1 MTKEKSFKFHIPV
14 ELVKG
19 KDKETD
25 AWKIKGIAST
35 PDEDLQ
41 GEIVNQN
48 GLDISF
54 LKAGRGTF
62 NWDHQKGPENILG
75 KIDNA
80 DFVKSDG
87 KQVLAVKGYLFQ
99 HQERSKAFYN
109 IMRSLRKTDGPRVHM
124 SIEGKILERD
134 LTNRSHIR
142 KARVEKVALT
152 MDPVNPYTYADLCK
166 SLVTSEIP
174 DPTQLPE
181 IKEDFVSLKKSE
193 IEQIVE
199 IAVQKALAAG
209 AGYSKAPEAR
219 ADGEAMTKE
228 SMDRKKKNVT
238 YGSERKKKDIKKSL
252 LNLIDEAINVFE
264 DRDPV
269 EIAKLVID
277 SYTTRRF

>member
-19 KDKETD
+19 KDKEVD
-25 AWKIKGIAST
+25 AWKIQGVAST

-75 KIDNA
+75 KIDDA
-80 DFVKSDG
+80 DFVKLEG
-87 KQVLAVKGYLFQ
+87 KQALMVKGYLFQ
-99 HQERSKAFYN
+99 HQDRSKAFHN

-134 LTNRSHIR
+134 LSNRSHIR

-166 SLVTSEIP
+166 SLVAVEQIT
-174 DPTQLPE
+174 DPTQPVE
-181 IKEDFVSLKKSE
+181 ITEFTSLKKSE

-199 IAVQKALAAG
+199 IAVQKALSAG

-228 SMDRKKKNVT
+228 SMDRKNKNVT
-238 YGSERKKKDIKKSL
+238 YGSERKKRRSKMLKC
-252 LNLIDEAINVFE
+252 LIESFCESHPDQDPIELAQWALEAYKNKV
-264 DRDPV
+264 
-269 EIAKLVID
+269 K
-277 SYTTRRF
+277 